1 MKPLYL
7 NGSEPI
13 QVSLDGPALR
23 VSTPGSAVLRFP
35 LRRVS
40 RVIANGKASWST
52 EALLACADQGISV
65 SFLARDGT
73 TRARWIGRPDDRDG
87 FLQRWQ
93 DFQDR
98 PDWTDLFRQ
107 WSRAARRRAIRMCA
121 WRMGWSPKTDSRS
134 ITRFLVQSLDGDR
147 SAVGLRQANRIL
159 RGLAGARA
167 VEVLVQRGFSAPATS
182 LACLVPV
189 LVTVVTWSL
198 HPQLTQWLRE
208 NAQKIEQPPKQPAS
222 SLPALVELF
231 ERNVATIDFCLRDAL
246 NRLQRFLMDYQ

>member
-7 NGSEPI
+7 NGSEPT
-13 QVSLDGPALR
+13 QVHLDGPALR
-23 VSTPGSAVLRFP
+23 VCIPGSAVLRFP

-40 RVIANGKASWST
+40 RVIANGKTSWSID
-52 EALLACADQGISV
+52 ALLACADQGISV
-65 SFLARDGT
+65 SFLAPDGT
-73 TRARWIGRPDDRDG
+73 TRARWIGRLNDRDG

-107 WSRAARRRAIRMCA
+107 WSGAARRRAIRMCA

-134 ITRFLVQSLDGDR
+134 ITRFLVQSLDGNR
-147 SAVGLRQANRIL
+147 SAAGLRQANRIL
-159 RGLAGARA
+159 RSLA
-167 VEVLVQRGFSAPATS
+167 EPKVLEALAQRGFSAPDQS

-189 LVTVVTWSL
+189 LVVVVTWSL
-198 HPQLTQWLRE
+198 HPQLTQWLHDNGKR
-208 NAQKIEQPPKQPAS
+208 IEQSGKQPAS

-231 ERNVATIDFCLRDAL
+231 ERNIATIDFCLRDAL
-246 NRLQRFLMDYQ
+246 NRLQRFLMDCQ